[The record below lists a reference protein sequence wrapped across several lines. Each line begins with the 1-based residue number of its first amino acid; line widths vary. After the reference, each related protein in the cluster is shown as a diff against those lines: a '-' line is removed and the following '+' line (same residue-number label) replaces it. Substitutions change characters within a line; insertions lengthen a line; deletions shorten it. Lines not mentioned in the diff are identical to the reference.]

1 MVGDTLREDVE
12 GALAVGMQA
21 VLIDRDGRHP
31 EVEGRLEDLSGLASA
46 LGLA

>member
-1 MVGDTLREDVE
+1 MVGDTLHEDIE

-31 EVEGRLEDLSGLASA
+31 EFSQRLEGLHGLPAA
-46 LGLA
+46 LGLP